1 MQGYWKWIFAGSIVG
16 CLCLATP
23 ESSAQPRYGVQI
35 GAYLYAGI
43 EKLLPIAQQVAERYQ
58 CEVGIWNQGSWYKVI
73 AGNFARRRVA
83 FRLLQQLRRE
93 YAEAFVVVL
102 PDSADRVVRVLPD
115 RTTVFEVSVT
125 APAPA
130 KRAGVFLPAVPEKR
144 HHQWRREK
152 RRGPDRNGGSLRQ
165 NLHRQRS

>member
-1 MQGYWKWIFAGSIVG
+1 MRGYRKWLFAGSIVC
-16 CLCLATP
+16 CLCLVMP
-23 ESSAQPRYGVQI
+23 ESSAQPHYGVQI

-73 AGNFARRRVA
+73 AGDFARRRA
-83 FRLLQQLRRE
+83 AYWLLQQLRRE
-93 YAEAFVVVL
+93 YTEAFVVVL
-102 PDSADRVVRVLPD
+102 PDSADRIARVLPD
-115 RTTVFEVSVT
+115 GTAIFEVSAT

-130 KRAGVFLPAVPEKR
+130 KRAEVSPPEVPEML

-152 RRGPDRNGGSLRQ
+152 RRGPDQNGGSLRQ